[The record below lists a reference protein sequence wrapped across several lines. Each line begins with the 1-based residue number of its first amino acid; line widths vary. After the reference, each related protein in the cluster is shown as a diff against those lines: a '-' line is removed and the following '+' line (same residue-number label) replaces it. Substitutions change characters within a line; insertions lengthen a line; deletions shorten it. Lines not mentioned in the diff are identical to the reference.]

1 MYFPRRETRPGSEEG
16 PGTNPTDRLRIDVA
30 IALELAAFFDGQ
42 TSLKLAH
49 ELKAV
54 KGGSPRQKRMYR
66 VLWRPQ
72 VGLETVGCPGV
83 GGFIIGKFPHFVG
96 MKFIIPCVVVAQLVS
111 ATVDIKSINRGRAST
126 ARTVPN
132 SYIVELSKGSS
143 HFKRGFASP
152 HEEFYHDLRR
162 RGVNWEVT
170 KEYSDNLL
178 TGAAVKLR
186 SDVDLVKLAEAAG
199 VESIAPVYLYP
210 APKPVSHQ
218 AMGLP
223 TNPTALDDL
232 FSTHVMTGVDKLHA
246 EGYFGQG
253 IKIGLI
259 DTGIDYTHP
268 SLGGAIGPGNKIIG
282 GFDFVGDNY
291 TGTLETPPVPDP
303 DPLDRCDGHG
313 THVAGI
319 IGANPNNPWNISGV
333 AYQSKLNAY
342 RVFGCEGSTADDII
356 IDALLRAHAD
366 GNNVINLSLG
376 GSGGWSQSLTSV
388 VASRIAREG
397 RIVTIAAGNYGQY
410 GAWYTDS
417 PATGLDVISVG
428 SVDNT
433 VIYQQNATVSNGRD
447 ISYQSFHPLDIPDDL
462 QLYATSTDVNATAD
476 ACEPLPT
483 NTPNLSNRLVI
494 IRRGTC
500 LFDTKINNTAAAGGR
515 QFLIYDNVDEPL
527 FGIPAGQYP
536 AALIS
541 QANGVFLVQQA
552 IPRNLTVSFPNA
564 SFTVANPAGGLVSLF
579 SSYGPSYDMYL
590 KPAITA
596 PGDSIPSTWPV
607 NMGSWELASGTSMA
621 TPFVAGAAAL
631 LFQIL
636 GKNATTAQAARFI
649 FQNTAIPTM
658 RTDNNSLIP
667 TAAQQ
672 GAGLLNVYNA
682 VTNTGSLLPAEL
694 LLNDT
699 AYFKGMHTLVVQN
712 GGAEDVTYTFSHVP
726 AGTINTVSGIQPIPG
741 PIDHFDNAAAATIE
755 PIKVAVPAGSSAS
768 VNVTITP
775 PANLNET
782 QFPVYSGYIRATGS
796 DNSILQS
803 TYIGVA
809 ARLKDMKVIDNT
821 DAYFGDIRLPAIMDA
836 LGNPIPSNEPLTFS
850 LNANDTPVA
859 VFRLL
864 AGSPLI
870 QFDLID
876 SRETLSTGDGYPD
889 KNPSPHNA
897 TPKRSTWNWL
907 TPNGVQTAG
916 IFAGVP
922 SLGVI
927 YRERYI
933 ARNTNANTTKDGGY
947 NTLEINEFANGT
959 AIPDGSYRVLF
970 RALKITGNPEH
981 EEDYETWTSPKIVIR
996 RD

>member
-1 MYFPRRETRPGSEEG
+1 
-16 PGTNPTDRLRIDVA
+16 
-30 IALELAAFFDGQ
+30 
-42 TSLKLAH
+42 
-49 ELKAV
+49 
-54 KGGSPRQKRMYR
+54 
-66 VLWRPQ
+66 
-72 VGLETVGCPGV
+72 
-83 GGFIIGKFPHFVG
+83 
-96 MKFIIPCVVVAQLVS
+96 MKFILPCVVVAQLVT
-111 ATVDIKSINRGRAST
+111 AAVDIKSINHASA

-132 SYIVELSKGSS
+132 SYIVELSKDS

-178 TGAAVKLR
+178 TGAAVRLR
-186 SDVDLVKLAEAAG
+186 SHVDLVKLSEAAG
-199 VESIAPVYLYP
+199 VEFIAPVYLYP
-210 APKPVSHQ
+210 APKPVFHQ
-218 AMGLP
+218 LMRVA
-223 TNPTALDDL
+223 TNATALGDT

-259 DTGIDYTHP
+259 DSGVDYTHP

-282 GFDFVGDNY
+282 GYDFVGDNY
-291 TGTLETPPVPDP
+291 TGLPETPPVPDP
-303 DPLDRCDGHG
+303 DPLDQCYGHG

-342 RVFGCEGSTADDII
+342 RVFGCEGFVADDVL

-366 GNNVINLSLG
+366 GNNIINLSLG
-376 GSGGWSQSLTSV
+376 APSGWSQSLTSV
-388 VASRIAREG
+388 VASRIARDG
-397 RIVTIAAGNYGQY
+397 QIVTIAAGNDGQY
-410 GAWYTDS
+410 GAWYTGS

-447 ISYQSFHPLDIPDDL
+447 ISYQSFHPLDIPNGL
-462 QLYATSTDVNATAD
+462 QLYATSTDVDATAD
-476 ACEPLPT
+476 ACESLPI

-500 LFDTKINNTAAAGGR
+500 LFDAKINNTAARGAR
-515 QFLIYDNVDEPL
+515 YFLIYDNVDEPL
-527 FGIPAGQYP
+527 FSISTGQYP
-536 AALIS
+536 GALIS
-541 QANGVFLVQQA
+541 QADGVFLVRQA
-552 IPRNLTVSFPNA
+552 ISRNLTVSFPNA
-564 SFTVANPAGGLVSLF
+564 SFTVANPAGGLVSPF

-607 NMGSWELASGTSMA
+607 NMGSWELGSGTSMA

-631 LFQIL
+631 LLQIL
-636 GKNATTAQAARFI
+636 GKNATTAQAVRSI

-658 RTDNNSLIP
+658 RTENTSLIP

-682 VTNTGSLLPAEL
+682 VKNTGSLLPAEL

-699 AYFKGMHTLVVQN
+699 AYFKGAHTLVVQN
-712 GGAEDVTYTFSHVP
+712 GGTEDVTYIFSHVP
-726 AGTINTVSGIQPIPG
+726 AGTINTMSGIQPILG
-741 PIDHFDNAAAATIE
+741 PIDNFDNAAAATIE
-755 PIKVAVPAGSSAS
+755 PIKVTVPAGSSAS
-768 VNVTITP
+768 INVTIIP

-796 DNSILQS
+796 NNSTLQS

-809 ARLKDMKVIDNT
+809 AQLKDMKVIDNT
-821 DAYFGDIRLPAIMDA
+821 DAYFGNIRLPTIVDA
-836 LGNPIPSNEPLTFS
+836 LGNQILSNESSTFT
-850 LNANDTPVA
+850 LNANDTPTA

-870 QFDLID
+870 QFDLVD
-876 SRETLSTGDGYPD
+876 SRANLTTGEEYPAET
-889 KNPSPHNA
+889 PSPHAA
-897 TPKRSTWNWL
+897 TLGRSTRNWL
-907 TPNGVQTAG
+907 APNEVQTTG
-916 IFAGVP
+916 TFAGVP

-927 YRERYI
+927 YLEYYI
-933 ARNTNANTTKDGGY
+933 PRNSNANTTEDGGY
-947 NTLEINEFANGT
+947 YRLTINEFANGT

-970 RALKITGNPEH
+970 RALKITGNPEY
-981 EEDYETWTSPKIVIR
+981 EEYYETWTSPKIVVKSG
-996 RD
+996 